1 MLRWVTGG
9 IESLA
14 WQKTQLTRQ
23 RGVTPAGGGLTLGVA
38 GVGVEGGCV
47 LGVDLAGADK
57 GEAERG
63 VAGWR

>member
-14 WQKTQLTRQ
+14 WQKTQAIRQ
-23 RGVTPAGGGLTLGVA
+23 RGVTPAGGGLTLGAAGVG
-38 GVGVEGGCV
+38 GVGVEG
-47 LGVDLAGADK
+47 VDTAGADK

-63 VAGWR
+63 VAGCL